1 MVWAFED
8 CSTTHCAH
16 GMNTAL
22 HAQTQMGHSCPTQ
35 MRHSC
40 PTASK
45 WRGGGVEEV
54 VEAVSGVLFY
64 CYRFITAELG
74 EGGACEEAR
83 HRP

>member
-1 MVWAFED
+1 MVWCGPSRTAARP
-8 CSTTHCAH
+8 TVH
-16 GMNTAL
+16 MVTAL

-35 MRHSC
+35 MGHSC

-64 CYRFITAELG
+64 CYRFITAEAG
-74 EGGACEEAR
+74 
-83 HRP
+83 